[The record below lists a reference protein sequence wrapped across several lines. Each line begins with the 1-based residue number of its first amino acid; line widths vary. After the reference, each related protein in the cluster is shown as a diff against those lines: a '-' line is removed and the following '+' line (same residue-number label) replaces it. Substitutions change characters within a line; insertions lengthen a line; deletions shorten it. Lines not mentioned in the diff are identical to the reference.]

1 MHDKLT
7 FMITPHGYGFLC
19 VGEERPH
26 AVVRPVAV
34 PDVISG
40 DGSFTYMSTGYQAA
54 YVHRCSM
61 AGVPLMSAV

>member
-7 FMITPHGYGFLC
+7 FMITAHGYGFSALA
-19 VGEERPH
+19 RRDH

-40 DGSFTYMSTGYQAA
+40 DGYITYMSTGYQAA

-61 AGVPLMSAV
+61 AGVPFMSAV

>member
-1 MHDKLT
+1 MAT
-7 FMITPHGYGFLC
+7 GFSALA
-19 VGEERPH
+19 RRDH

-40 DGSFTYMSTGYQAA
+40 DGYITYMSTGYQAA

-61 AGVPLMSAV
+61 AGVPLMSDV